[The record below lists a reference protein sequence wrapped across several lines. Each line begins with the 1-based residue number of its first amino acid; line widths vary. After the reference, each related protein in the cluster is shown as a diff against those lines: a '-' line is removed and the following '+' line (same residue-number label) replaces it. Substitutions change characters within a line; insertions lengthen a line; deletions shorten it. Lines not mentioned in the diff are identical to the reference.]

1 LEGVVKAAGRVAG
14 GKPDFEGQCWKQQ
27 GLTQQGLTQ
36 HGLTQHGL
44 TQHGLTQHGFYSD
57 LQAAD
62 NCYPWVQQ
70 ASSYRTRSDIFHT
83 DIRYTTLLHDLG
95 T

>member
-1 LEGVVKAAGRVAG
+1 
-14 GKPDFEGQCWKQQ
+14 
-27 GLTQQGLTQ
+27 LTQQ
-36 HGLTQHGL
+36 GL

-62 NCYPWVQQ
+62 NCYPWVHQ

-83 DIRYTTLLHDLG
+83 DIRYTTLVHDFG